1 MPPTAPP
8 DCTIEPPCTVF
19 KNSMSYG
26 YLLNGIVDTDIFTAE
41 ILDENNNLLV
51 DYDIKP
57 IPGINCELYYASPTP
72 ASRERVEKFIKR
84 FESNRKL
91 FVTFKFSGLT
101 LRLDITRK

>member
-1 MPPTAPP
+1 MPPTSAP
-8 DCTIEPPCTVF
+8 DCTIDPPCRFYKYST
-19 KNSMSYG
+19 SYG
-26 YLLNGIVDTDIFTAE
+26 NLLNGIVDTDIFTAE
-41 ILDENNNLLV
+41 ILDDENNLLI
-51 DYDIKP
+51 DYDINP
-57 IPGINCELYYASPTP
+57 IPGINCKLYYASPTP